1 MTRERILVILMR
13 LTAAVEL
20 LALAAVVMPT
30 AWMAA
35 IHARLG
41 LGEMPQGPL
50 VEYLTRSISAMY
62 AVNGAVLLVTSLDVR
77 RYRPLVVAQA
87 WLVMA
92 FGAAMLAIDVTAGLP
107 AYWVLGEGPFLILFG
122 AAILVLLRGVP
133 RSRR

>member
-62 AVNGAVLLVTSLDVR
+62 AVNGVVLLVTSLDVR

-107 AYWVLGEGPFLILFG
+107 VYWVLGEGPFLILFG
-122 AAILVLLRGVP
+122 AAILMLLRGVP
-133 RSRR
+133 QSR